1 MKVARVHSSFSLSVI
16 SVCSVVEGITASHFK
31 NAGNS
36 TNCGVQGSKQSHQRK
51 KNRLL
56 EASRRF
62 FGFSIF
68 QPLPEADAMS

>member
-51 KNRLL
+51 KTACWKPAGGSLVFQSF
-56 EASRRF
+56 SRCPRPM
-62 FGFSIF
+62 
-68 QPLPEADAMS
+68 Q